1 MTGFIVFAVVV
12 LVLLWGVLIFNG
24 LVRRRT
30 MVAEGWSG
38 IEAQLKRR
46 ADLIP
51 NLVETVKGYAAHERA
66 TLDEL
71 TKLRSMAQTMGG
83 GGAPNAAEVEA
94 RAQTERQITAMI
106 GRVMAVAENYPDLKA
121 SANFQSLQRDL
132 ADVEDQIQLAR
143 RYYNGAVRDY
153 NVMTEQVPSNL
164 IAGWFA
170 FRKADFFEIEAAAD
184 RAVPKVAF
192 S

>member
-1 MTGFIVFAVVV
+1 MLGYIALAVAAL
-12 LVLLWGVLIFNG
+12 LVLWGILIFNG

-30 MVAEGWSG
+30 MVVEGWSG
-38 IEAQLKRR
+38 IETQLKRR

-51 NLVETVKGYAAHERA
+51 NLVESVKGYAAHERA

-71 TKLRSMAQTMGG
+71 TKLRAMAQTMGASG
-83 GGAPNAAEVEA
+83 TPNATEIES

-106 GRVMAVAENYPDLKA
+106 GRVMAVAEAYPDLKA

-132 ADVEDQIQLAR
+132 ADVEDQIQLSR

-153 NVMTEQVPSNL
+153 NVMTEQVPSNI
-164 IAGWFA
+164 IARWFA
-170 FRKADFFEIEAAAD
+170 FRKADFFEIEDAND
-184 RAVPKVAF
+184 RAVPRVSF